1 MNLLPLLLW
10 ADGIAFLVYGGLCL
24 SSLSMVAD
32 FQRFGLERLRMLTGL
47 LEVLGGSGLLV
58 GLKWPPAL
66 TLSSA
71 GLCLLML
78 IAFGVRLKMHD
89 SVGQSL
95 PSLTLMLA
103 NAYILVK
110 SLQKGIG

>member
-1 MNLLPLLLW
+1 LNFLTPLICTV
-10 ADGIAFLVYGGLCL
+10 GVTFLIYGGLCL
-24 SSLSMVAD
+24 SSLSMVED

-66 TLSSA
+66 SISSA
-71 GLCLLML
+71 GLSLLML
-78 IAFGVRLKMHD
+78 IAFGVRLKMRD
-89 SVGQSL
+89 SIVQSL
-95 PSLTLMLA
+95 PSLALMLV

-110 SLQKGIG
+110 SLQR